1 MSKANKAREAELKRL
16 QEREQEWLRAE
27 CRLQR
32 CLDEVQQQVAELSG
46 AKAGVEV
53 EHDRYVDLFDT
64 APVGYFAFD
73 DHGIVKRVNRT
84 GAALLGVDRY
94 DVQTKTLLGHVAQ
107 DHIEMFYN
115 HLNEVFRGNRAE
127 TALELRNRDGSS
139 VFVECRSVPV
149 TDPSGTVL
157 ECRTAMMKTVAARE
171 RSLHGA
177 VLQQAI
183 HDIVNHVSVIE
194 GNTALLLHHKIVAA
208 DTVLRR
214 LLDPVASAA
223 GRIHSI
229 ARSLQRHEAAG
240 TLPSDEEA
248 VPVMFDARPD
258 AAAATPVARARR
270 NGSVKK
276 ILVMD
281 DEALMRDV
289 MDRLIRHCGHIPV
302 LAEDGHEAL
311 WLYQREMDRNDP
323 FDAVILDLVVKD
335 GMGGKETMERLR
347 QIDPNVRAA
356 IASACAY
363 DPAMRDFRHSGIA
376 AVLEKPFT
384 LNELQRCLQK
394 LLQSGVQRQAAGVS
408 NGQRPGARAPLG

>member
-16 QEREQEWLRAE
+16 QDREQEWLRAE
-27 CRLQR
+27 SRLQR

-53 EHDRYVDLFDT
+53 EHDRYVDLFDA
-64 APVGYFAFD
+64 APAGYFVFD
-73 DHGIVKRVNRT
+73 DHGIVKRVNRF
-84 GAALLGVDRY
+84 GAAMLGVECR
-94 DVQTKTLLGHVAQ
+94 QMQATTLLSHVAQ
-107 DHIEMFYN
+107 EHIETFYN
-115 HLNEVFRGNRAE
+115 HLNEVFQGKAAE
-127 TALELRNRDGSS
+127 TVLELRHRDGSS
-139 VFVECRSVPV
+139 VFVECRSGPV
-149 TDPSGTVL
+149 VDPAGVVL
-157 ECRTAMMKTVAARE
+157 ECRTVMMKTVSARE
-171 RSLHGA
+171 RSHRGA

-194 GNTALLLHHKIVAA
+194 GNTALLLHNKIVAA
-208 DTVLRR
+208 DTVVRR
-214 LLDPVASAA
+214 LLDPIASAA

-229 ARSLQRHEAAG
+229 CRSLQRHEAAG
-240 TLPSDEEA
+240 TVPEEET
-248 VPVMFDARPD
+248 VPVMLEARPD
-258 AAAATPVARARR
+258 AAAVTPVARARR

-289 MDRLIRHCGHIPV
+289 MDRLIRHCGYIPV

-323 FDAVILDLVVKD
+323 FDAVILDLVVKN
-335 GMGGKETMERLR
+335 GMGGRETMERLR
-347 QIDPNVRAA
+347 QIDPHVRAA

-394 LLQSGVQRQAAGVS
+394 LLQAGDQRTAAGAS
-408 NGQRPGARAPLG
+408 AGQRSGTRAPLG